1 MVDEQLKV
9 LKLRQRRLRA
19 AVKANEKILSRLA
32 HKSRRVRM
40 SSMAGPRKN
49 FFLDRLQE
57 LEITIEYLE
66 GKRTKKEYLDSQVN
80 ESSG

>member
-1 MVDEQLKV
+1 MDAEVLKV
-9 LKLRQRRLRA
+9 LKSRRRVLRS
-19 AVKANEKILSRLA
+19 AVKANEKILSRLS

-40 SSMAGPRKN
+40 GSMAGPRKN

-57 LEITIEYLE
+57 LEITIEFLE

-80 ESSG
+80 QRL